1 MLRVLATD
9 AIAAIKSHESDRPQS
24 IVVIISVTLP
34 LLFQSAA
41 RLIGKKSSLAA
52 FHAFLCHFDEA
63 WPVVVG
69 SWFAT
74 TMDASRQRIRA
85 STLSSPGAPE
95 RGRAGVNRSHRAAA
109 IDYSVSAT
117 TPQCLQELLTRIKHD
132 TASSAVREASVNCAS
147 QHDGSGSAATAS
159 VQQVGSTVDAQSMT
173 SVTVQ
178 CSANR
183 SPLAVWFTRTD
194 CIVDQPLQHCW

>member
-85 STLSSPGAPE
+85 FTLSSPGAPE
-95 RGRAGVNRSHRAAA
+95 PRGRAGVNRSHRAAA
-109 IDYSVSAT
+109 IDYSVSST

-132 TASSAVREASVNCAS
+132 TASSAVREASLNCAS

-173 SVTVQ
+173 SLIQ
-178 CSANR
+178 C
-183 SPLAVWFTRTD
+183 
-194 CIVDQPLQHCW
+194 